1 MKWLPP
7 WSVTFIFYQ
16 IPEAQKFTTTNIWEP
31 IITKKDSLL
40 MGSNSVIRLI
50 FERKLLD
57 MKTGVV
63 GYGVAAQYMH
73 LPFIV
78 TNPKFQ
84 LQTILQRKGD
94 EAKEKYPSVKIVRNL
109 DEMLAEES
117 LELVVITTP
126 NDSHFDYAWRAL
138 EAGKHVV
145 LEKPFTIT
153 SEDAKKLIAQA
164 EKKNRVLS
172 VYQNR
177 RYVSDFLT
185 IRQLLKE
192 NLLGEI
198 VEFEA
203 HYDRYRP
210 EQRPNAWREENTPG
224 SGILYDLGAHLIDQA
239 LCLFGLPKFVTADV
253 RIQRPH
259 ARTTDYFELWLDYDF
274 TKIILKSGMLVRE
287 QVARYAIHGRLGS
300 FIKYGEDPQE
310 ALLRKGFLPTA
321 ADWGQEAESIY
332 GTLHTEINGKIIN
345 EKYPS
350 LAGNYGGFYNDLYD
364 TIVKKESLKV
374 KPEHGYNTIRLIEIA
389 TESSQKKCR
398 IPCTNLMDVAY
409 P

>member
-1 MKWLPP
+1 
-7 WSVTFIFYQ
+7 
-16 IPEAQKFTTTNIWEP
+16 
-31 IITKKDSLL
+31 
-40 MGSNSVIRLI
+40 
-50 FERKLLD
+50 

-63 GYGVAAQYMH
+63 GYGVAAQFMH

-78 TNPKFQ
+78 TNPKFR
-84 LQTILQRKGD
+84 LQSILQRKGD
-94 EAKEKYPSVKIVRNL
+94 EAGEKYPTIKIVRNI
-109 DEMLAEES
+109 DDMLNDES
-117 LELVVITTP
+117 LELIVITTP
-126 NDSHFDYAWRAL
+126 NDSHFEYAWRAL

-153 SEDAKKLIAQA
+153 SDDAKKLIAQA
-164 EKKNRVLS
+164 EKYKRVLS

-185 IRQLLKE
+185 IRQLLSE

-210 EQRPNAWREENTPG
+210 ELRPNAWREENIPG

-239 LCLFGLPKFVTADV
+239 LVLFGLPRFITADV

-259 ARTTDYFELWLDYDF
+259 AKATDYFELWLDYDF

-287 QVARYAIHGRLGS
+287 PGPRYAIHGRLGS

-310 ALLRKGFLPTA
+310 VLLRKGILPTA
-321 ADWGQEAESIY
+321 ADWGREAENIY
-332 GTLHTEINGKIIN
+332 GLLHTEINGKIIY

-350 LAGNYGGFYNDLYD
+350 LPGNYGGFYDDLHNS
-364 TIVKKESLKV
+364 IVNKEPLKV
-374 KPEHGYNTIRLIEIA
+374 KPEHGYNTIRMVELA

-398 IPCTNLMDVAY
+398 VPCTDLIDISY